1 MTARRRWG
9 LVAAV
14 AALSMLMAG
23 CGDPDPEGPGSES
36 GQYAGRGDALGA
48 LVDFNA
54 SDGVVGRLNVVM
66 DRDDIDGTV
75 AVAAIVNRSDRL
87 VPIPTFTAHRLNGE
101 SAVLARA
108 DQDARFASADVPGAG
123 SYVPAAGAL
132 TVYLVM
138 PGTQRDVVRIGMRVG
153 IETETTLEPQRADGE
168 KRVSGR

>member
-1 MTARRRWG
+1 MADTVTRIPRAGIGERSVRRR
-9 LVAAV
+9 
-14 AALSMLMAG
+14 
-23 CGDPDPEGPGSES
+23 
-36 GQYAGRGDALGA
+36 DALGA

-132 TVYLVM
+132 VYLVM
-138 PGTQRDVVRIGMRVG
+138 PGTQRDVVRIRMRVG
-153 IETETTLEPQRADGE
+153 IETETTLERNAPTGE
-168 KRVSGR
+168 AGLRKVKKPECAEGVRRPGVRHQAVT